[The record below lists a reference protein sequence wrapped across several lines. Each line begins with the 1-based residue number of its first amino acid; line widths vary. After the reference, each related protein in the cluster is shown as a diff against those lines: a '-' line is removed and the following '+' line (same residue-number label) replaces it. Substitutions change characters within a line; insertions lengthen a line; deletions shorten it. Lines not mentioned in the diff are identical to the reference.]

1 MILVVRV
8 TNLAPRRFADEC
20 KSPISLT
27 DQQDV
32 FARSLGS
39 SGQYEADAAQS
50 KALGELLER
59 RLKEPVVNTAEMGS
73 RIDALIERKRLSL
86 SYQ

>member
-1 MILVVRV
+1 MSV
-8 TNLAPRRFADEC
+8 

-39 SGQYEADAAQS
+39 SGQYEAEAAQS
-50 KALGELLER
+50 RALGNCLG
-59 RLKEPVVNTAEMGS
+59 VV
-73 RIDALIERKRLSL
+73 
-86 SYQ
+86 